1 LSHTCSRLSVTSTR
15 ALLCLGNWS
24 LLGLVRD
31 EDVEAVARM
40 DDIDA
45 QVELN
50 RLGKVLEGDRSV
62 RHIRAL

>member
-1 LSHTCSRLSVTSTR
+1 MC
-15 ALLCLGNWS
+15 ALLCLDSWS

-31 EDVEAVARM
+31 EDVEAIAWL

-50 RLGKVLEGDRSV
+50 KLGDVLK
-62 RHIRAL
+62 AQ